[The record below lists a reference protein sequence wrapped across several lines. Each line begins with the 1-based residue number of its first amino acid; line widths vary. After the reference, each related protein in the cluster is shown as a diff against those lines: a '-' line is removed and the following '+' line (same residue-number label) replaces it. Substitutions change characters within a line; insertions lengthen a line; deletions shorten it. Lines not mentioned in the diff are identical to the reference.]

1 MDKLGIFPPYLKEKL
16 ELINVFGVKKY
27 LLFLLVTILE
37 CAVIF
42 IILYGLIFLCT
53 NKPMCGM
60 ILVSI
65 LLVLGARI
73 RENMIIKRKTYSEQS
88 PQATSAE
95 LQAEQ
100 MRLQREQLKIQK
112 QREKIKSDEMRK
124 RLQMSQ
130 DAQRQMAEDSQEE
143 AKNQIKV
150 KKLEEANNKP
160 ENVGLYKSRSKVVT
174 PIPMRG

>member
-1 MDKLGIFPPYLKEKL
+1 M
-16 ELINVFGVKKY
+16 V
-27 LLFLLVTILE
+27 
-37 CAVIF
+37 
-42 IILYGLIFLCT
+42 
-53 NKPMCGM
+53 
-60 ILVSI
+60 
-65 LLVLGARI
+65 
-73 RENMIIKRKTYSEQS
+73 IKRKTYSEQS

>member
-60 ILVSI
+60 ILVSL
-65 LLVLGARI
+65 LLVLGAT
-73 RENMIIKRKTYSEQS
+73 IIGLVEWKKKKNKRDGNK
-88 PQATSAE
+88 
-95 LQAEQ
+95 
-100 MRLQREQLKIQK
+100 
-112 QREKIKSDEMRK
+112 EKDLR
-124 RLQMSQ
+124 
-130 DAQRQMAEDSQEE
+130 
-143 AKNQIKV
+143 
-150 KKLEEANNKP
+150 
-160 ENVGLYKSRSKVVT
+160 
-174 PIPMRG
+174 

>member
-27 LLFLLVTILE
+27 LLYLLVTILE

-65 LLVLGARI
+65 LLVLGATVLGLVEWKKKKNK
-73 RENMIIKRKTYSEQS
+73 REHDNKEKD
-88 PQATSAE
+88 
-95 LQAEQ
+95 LQ
-100 MRLQREQLKIQK
+100 
-112 QREKIKSDEMRK
+112 
-124 RLQMSQ
+124 
-130 DAQRQMAEDSQEE
+130 
-143 AKNQIKV
+143 
-150 KKLEEANNKP
+150 
-160 ENVGLYKSRSKVVT
+160 
-174 PIPMRG
+174 